1 MWFVIQFL
9 EWKFLGLVI
18 IYDNN
23 DFKIYLTDWR
33 SLNLEVWPMT
43 NYDAEDWKDSPDNQV
58 HAGLTM

>member
-1 MWFVIQFL
+1 MRFVLQFL
-9 EWKFLGLVI
+9 ESKFLGLMTFH
-18 IYDNN
+18 DNI